1 VNTVSAGV
9 PFVELVVPF
18 VTSDVVAAVSE
29 VVDPVDEVAATEVA
43 AAAAS
48 DVSTG
53 GDVVVASLSVG
64 SPPLES
70 EGFGADVLAESELSL
85 HPATT
90 IPTPSADAPSPSSRR
105 RVKLSITMFSII
117 PAR

>member
-9 PFVELVVPF
+9 PFVELEVPVV
-18 VTSDVVAAVSE
+18 TLDVVAAVSE
-29 VVDPVDEVAATEVA
+29 AVEPVDESAATEVA

-53 GDVVVASLSVG
+53 GDVVVGSLPVS

-70 EGFGADVLAESELSL
+70 PGFGVDVLAESELSL
-85 HPATT
+85 HPAST
-90 IPTPSADAPSPSSRR
+90 IPTPRADAPSPSSRR
-105 RVKLSITMFSII
+105 RVKLSITMF
-117 PAR
+117 